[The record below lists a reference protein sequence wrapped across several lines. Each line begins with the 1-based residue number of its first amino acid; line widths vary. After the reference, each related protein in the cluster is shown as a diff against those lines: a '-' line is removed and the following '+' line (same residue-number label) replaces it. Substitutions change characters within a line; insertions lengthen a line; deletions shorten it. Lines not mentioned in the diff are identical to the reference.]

1 MSEDLSRLPI
11 RRSGIELRDKGGDI
25 VLAEVGRTE
34 TYALNPMARAVWEL
48 CDGTTTIEELADA
61 ICQIFEVARPTARSD
76 VMTVLDQLDR
86 ADLVYWPDED
96 A

>member
-34 TYALNPMARAVWEL
+34 TYALNPMARAVWDCAME
-48 CDGTTTIEELADA
+48 
-61 ICQIFEVARPTARSD
+61 RPRSKSWRTPS
-76 VMTVLDQLDR
+76 VRSSKSKDQQH
-86 ADLVYWPDED
+86 VQMS
-96 A
+96 